1 MINQKIEEK
10 IKDITVAIEVV
21 KEVKNLNE
29 HYRQELIDRLTK
41 MLNYWRTLND

>member
-1 MINQKIEEK
+1 MTNQKIE
-10 IKDITVAIEVV
+10 DITVAIEVV

-41 MLNYWRTLND
+41 MLNYWKNIE